1 MSVHTKYAVYIRYAL
16 TPEAAV
22 FVAISHENRDPL
34 YKQVTDQLRDAIA
47 KGTLAPGAKLPSIR
61 GMAEE
66 LALSPI
72 TIRRAYADLER
83 GGYIVTR
90 AGLGSFVAGISR
102 DRLRE
107 EKVREIRGEI
117 GRIVKAAEAFG
128 VSIGEIRRMVGQ
140 MKAGRR

>member
-1 MSVHTKYAVYIRYAL
+1 M
-16 TPEAAV
+16 
-22 FVAISHENRDPL
+22 FVVISPGNPDPM
-34 YKQVTDQLRDAIA
+34 YKQVTDQVRDAIA
-47 KGTLAPGAKLPSIR
+47 RGALAPGTKLPSIR

-83 GGYIVTR
+83 GGYIITR

-107 EKVREIRGEI
+107 EKVQEIRREIA
-117 GRIVKAAEAFG
+117 RIVRTAATFG
-128 VSIGEIRRMVGQ
+128 VSIGEIRRMFGE